1 MASPCA
7 CPTRVFGDRALHE
20 HRRPSSLPS
29 PSTFLAQ
36 RRDRHAI
43 SAFCPISRT
52 ELRHIGRVF
61 QIISQRRFEFPRA
74 MAMNDAQKGRARHRR
89 TIQRRNHVIQRLVRS
104 LPSNIHDRLFI
115 EPQPA
120 AQREPVGTR

>member
-36 RRDRHAI
+36 PRDRHAI
-43 SAFCPISRT
+43 PAFCPITGAGAGNIR
-52 ELRHIGRVF
+52 RVF
-61 QIISQRRFEFPRA
+61 QIVSQRRFEFPRA
-74 MAMNDAQKGRARHRR
+74 MAMNDAQKRRASQRR

-115 EPQPA
+115 EP
-120 AQREPVGTR
+120 